1 MNNSSK
7 ILNDIISVTRD
18 GKDFYEHAATKVDD
32 SELMTLFA
40 RMATVKGQIVSGLS
54 AEIKAMG
61 DKPAEKGTMAGD
73 MSQMYGDLRAM
84 LGNKD
89 YAYVAKLEDSEDR
102 LLKAFDEA
110 IADKDTPATTRDIL
124 GRFLPEVR
132 SCHDVMRSRKL
143 ALKKAA

>member
-1 MNNSSK
+1 MNNSTK

-18 GKDFYEHAATKVDD
+18 GKEFYEHAASKVDD

-54 AEIKAMG
+54 NEIKAMG
-61 DKPAEKGTMAGD
+61 DKPAEKGTLAGD
-73 MSQMYGDLRAM
+73 LSQMYGDLRAL

-102 LLKAFDEA
+102 LLKAFGEA
-110 IADKDTPATTRDIL
+110 IADADTPASTREIL
-124 GRFLPEVR
+124 GRYLPDVR
-132 SCHDVMRSRKL
+132 SCHDLMRSRKL

>member
-1 MNNSSK
+1 MNNSTK

-18 GKDFYEHAATKVDD
+18 GKEFYEHAATKVDD

-54 AEIKAMG
+54 TEIKAMG

-110 IADKDTPATTRDIL
+110 IGDKDTPAIARDIL

-132 SCHDVMRSRKL
+132 SCHEVMRSRKL

>member
-1 MNNSSK
+1 MNNSTK
-7 ILNDIISVTRD
+7 ILNDIISVTRN
-18 GKDFYEHAATKVDD
+18 GKEFYEHAATKVDD
-32 SELMTLFA
+32 SELMNLFA
-40 RMATVKGQIVSGLS
+40 RMATVKGQIVAGL
-54 AEIKAMG
+54 ATEVKALG

-73 MSQMYGDLRAM
+73 LKQMYGDLRAL
-84 LGNKD
+84 LGDKK
-89 YAYVAKLEDSEDR
+89 YAYVAQLENSEDR

-110 IADKDTPATTRDIL
+110 IADKDTPVTTREIL

>member
-1 MNNSSK
+1 MNNSTK

-18 GKDFYEHAATKVDD
+18 GKEFYEHAASKVDD

-40 RMATVKGQIVSGLS
+40 RMATVKGQIVAGLS
-54 AEIKAMG
+54 NEIKAMG
-61 DKPAEKGTMAGD
+61 DKPAEKGTLAGD
-73 MSQMYGDLRAM
+73 LSQLYGDLRAL

-102 LLKAFDEA
+102 LLKAFGEA
-110 IADKDTPATTRDIL
+110 IADADTPASTREIL
-124 GRFLPEVR
+124 GRYLPEVR
-132 SCHDVMRSRKL
+132 SCHDLMRSRKL